1 MMNNDADRWRRRA
14 EEARALVEGLNGD
27 QAKVAML
34 RVADEYDNLVRRAEE
49 RRANA
54 AEVGVSAATVS
65 RMSLA
70 KT

>member
-1 MMNNDADRWRRRA
+1 MMINDADRWRRRA

-49 RRANA
+49 RRANSEPDVNREHRPDA
-54 AEVGVSAATVS
+54 PA
-65 RMSLA
+65 
-70 KT
+70 